1 MIPGSRGS
9 GAEKGSVDMKLA
21 SPGRL
26 AALLGAG
33 VSAVTGLALCSPA
46 AALAVPVRPSPA
58 ASASPCGQ
66 LTSPPAYKH
75 FIIVMDENE
84 SYSDIIGSSQAPY
97 INSLASECGL
107 ASNYHNITHDS
118 LPNYLGITSALTFAK
133 LLPFDEDC
141 LPSSSCQVASSN
153 LFHQAKSWKE

>member
-1 MIPGSRGS
+1 
-9 GAEKGSVDMKLA
+9 MKLA

-66 LTSPPAYKH
+66 LTSPPAY
-75 FIIVMDENE
+75 
-84 SYSDIIGSSQAPY
+84 
-97 INSLASECGL
+97 
-107 ASNYHNITHDS
+107 
-118 LPNYLGITSALTFAK
+118 
-133 LLPFDEDC
+133 
-141 LPSSSCQVASSN
+141 
-153 LFHQAKSWKE
+153 